1 MKRLRRYIVAG
12 LLVWIPLGVTI
23 LLLRI
28 GIGQMDRTL
37 GLIPSRYRPEILLQQ
52 LFDTEFPVVI
62 PGLGVIL
69 VFVILVVTGVLVA
82 NFMGRAFLGGWESMM
97 DRIPV
102 VRSIYSAAKNF
113 AEIVF
118 SDSSNA
124 FKRVLL
130 VEYPRKGIY
139 SLAFQTSSELGE
151 VQGRTGEEVVGCFV
165 PTTPNPTSGFIIIV
179 PRKDVTVLDMEVDEA
194 LKMIISLGVVVPPWR
209 NGPGAPLPSGEEVS
223 QPVSAAVPDEK

>member
-1 MKRLRRYIVAG
+1 MKRFRRYLVAG
-12 LLVWIPLGVTI
+12 VLVWLPLAVTY
-23 LLLRI
+23 LLLRFAV
-28 GIGQMDRTL
+28 GIMDRSL
-37 GLIPSRYRPEILLQQ
+37 LLIPRQYRPENLLQE
-52 LFDTEFPVVI
+52 LFGTAEPVVI

-69 VFVILVVTGVLVA
+69 TLLVLLLTGVLAA
-82 NFMGRAFLGGWESMM
+82 NFVGRAFVGGWEALM

-124 FKRVLL
+124 FKKVLL

-139 SLAFQTSSELGE
+139 SLAFQTSTDLGE

-165 PTTPNPTSGFIIIV
+165 PTTPNPTSGFIILV
-179 PRKDVTVLDMEVDEA
+179 PKKDVVMLDMEVDEA
-194 LKMIISLGVVVPPWR
+194 LKMIISLGVVVPTWR
-209 NGPGAPLPSGEEVS
+209 KDATGELPF
-223 QPVSAAVPDEK
+223 PAADP